1 MNSRVLSHLS
11 SKTLRQLRKQ
21 SSLMPSSCFSIAQLM
36 KVNNLTTEASST
48 TTNTSLESSVNNRT
62 SVSAEQ
68 INKLCLLS
76 RVSIQEKSQ
85 LNKLTQDVNNIMMC
99 LDILQQ
105 SPVNDEIQPMYSP
118 MQFYKMRSNRW
129 REDVAS
135 TNTSDAES
143 IARRKNIIQSNT
155 KDIKAG
161 YFIAPKV
168 K

>member
-1 MNSRVLSHLS
+1 MQTRVFSHLS
-11 SKTLRQLRKQ
+11 SKTLRQIR
-21 SSLMPSSCFSIAQLM
+21 SESMMPSSCFSIAQLM
-36 KVNNLTTEASST
+36 IRKEYSS
-48 TTNTSLESSVNNRT
+48 SSSSV
-62 SVSAEQ
+62 SKEQ

-76 RVSIQEKSQ
+76 RVSFQEESQ

-118 MQFYKMRSNRW
+118 MQFYKKRSNRW

-135 TNTSDAES
+135 TNTSEAES

-155 KDIKAG
+155 KDVKAG